1 MSVLFLLRSRVSL
14 AFIALGLALV
24 LAVACNGD
32 GDGDGDGDDGGGTT
46 PAGGASAEIKM
57 LPGITFDTDELT
69 IAADADVTI
78 TADNT
83 DGFHNFAVY
92 NSRDEAEDPAIE
104 PIGQTEIESAPF
116 VDTVTLN
123 LAAGEYFFRCEV
135 HPNIMTGTLTAQ

>member
-1 MSVLFLLRSRVSL
+1 MSILSFFRSRVSL

-32 GDGDGDGDDGGGTT
+32 GDGDGDDGGGTT
-46 PAGGASAEIKM
+46 PTGGASAVIQM

-69 IAADADVTI
+69 IDADADVTI

-92 NSRDEAEDPAIE
+92 ISRDEAEDPAIE

-135 HPNIMTGTLTAQ
+135 HPSNMTGTLIVQ

>member
-24 LAVACNGD
+24 LAVACN

-104 PIGQTEIESAPF
+104 PIGQTEIETAPF

-135 HPNIMTGTLTAQ
+135 HPSIMTGTLIVQ